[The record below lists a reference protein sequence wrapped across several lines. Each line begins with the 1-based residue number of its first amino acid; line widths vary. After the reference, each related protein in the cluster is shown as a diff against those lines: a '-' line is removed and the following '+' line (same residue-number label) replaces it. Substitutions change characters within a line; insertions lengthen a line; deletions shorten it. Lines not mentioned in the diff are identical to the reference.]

1 MPTALSLQDE
11 FTACALLA
19 PLDGQ
24 RLEGTPMATAEFDP
38 LGVVVDWLD
47 ACRARRLDQLLKL
60 YEAGAT
66 LECAC
71 DGPCSYRGRRAIASY
86 WVDRLD
92 AAVDESF
99 QLINIVPGEDPDC
112 VVLDYLSYEGKPVRM
127 HFTFAASGKIA
138 ATVCAP
144 TVRSRAA

>member
-1 MPTALSLQDE
+1 
-11 FTACALLA
+11 
-19 PLDGQ
+19 
-24 RLEGTPMATAEFDP
+24 MAEADFDP

-60 YEAGAT
+60 YEAEAT

-71 DGPCSYRGRRAIASY
+71 DGARSYRGRRAIARY
-86 WVDRLD
+86 WVNRLD
-92 AAVDESF
+92 TAVDDAF

-127 HFTFAASGKIA
+127 HFKFANSGQIA
-138 ATVCAP
+138 TTVCAP
-144 TVRSRAA
+144 VSCSPAA

>member
-1 MPTALSLQDE
+1 
-11 FTACALLA
+11 
-19 PLDGQ
+19 
-24 RLEGTPMATAEFDP
+24 MAKAGFDP
-38 LGVVVDWLD
+38 LGAVVDWLE

-71 DGPCSYRGRRAIASY
+71 DVPSIYRGRRAIARY

-92 AAVDESF
+92 AAVHDAFE
-99 QLINIVPGEDPDC
+99 LINIMPGEDPDC

-127 HFTFAASGKIA
+127 HIKFANSGQIA
-138 ATVCAP
+138 TTVCAP
-144 TVRSRAA
+144 VSCSRAA